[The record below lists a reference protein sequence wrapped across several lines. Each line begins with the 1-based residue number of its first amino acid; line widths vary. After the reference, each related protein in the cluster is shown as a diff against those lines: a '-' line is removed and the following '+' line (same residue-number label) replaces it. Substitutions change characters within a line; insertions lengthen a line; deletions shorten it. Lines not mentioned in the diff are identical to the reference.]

1 MYHNTR
7 TLIQNNTGALSGI
20 TDTVGKTGKG
30 LTDTVGNT
38 VQGAG
43 KGASDTVNSATKGVS
58 DSTKGEQYDNRVYHL
73 SLSVRMVLIGVQV
86 WGILL
91 RVLLVVQLV
100 VKVVRRRAVI
110 LIILACEMGLCVC
123 DGMKIMN

>member
-1 MYHNTR
+1 MS
-7 TLIQNNTGALSGI
+7 GALSGV

-58 DSTKGEQYDNRVYHL
+58 DSTKVQRWESKGECDTD
-73 SLSVRMVLIGVQV
+73 
-86 WGILL
+86 
-91 RVLLVVQLV
+91 
-100 VKVVRRRAVI
+100 RRA
-110 LIILACEMGLCVC
+110 GLG
-123 DGMKIMN
+123 DTAKGATGGATGSSGGAAAGGDPNHLGL

>member
-7 TLIQNNTGALSGI
+7 TLIQNNTGALSGV

-58 DSTKGEQYDNRVYHL
+58 DSTKGKQHDDQSRDGKARGNVT
-73 SLSVRMVLIGVQV
+73 LIGVQV
-86 WGILL
+86 WGTLL
-91 RVLLVVQLV
+91 RALLVVQLV
-100 VKVVRRRAVI
+100 VQVVRRRVVI
-110 LIILACEMGLCVC
+110 LIILVCEMGSCV
-123 DGMKIMN
+123 

>member
-7 TLIQNNTGALSGI
+7 TLIRNNTGALSGV

-58 DSTKGEQYDNRVYHL
+58 DSTKGKQHDDQSRDGKARENVT
-73 SLSVRMVLIGVQV
+73 LIGVQV

-91 RVLLVVQLV
+91 RALLVVQLV
-100 VKVVRRRAVI
+100 VQVVRRRVVI
-110 LIILACEMGLCVC
+110 LIILVCEMGLCVC

>member
-1 MYHNTR
+1 MYHNIR

-58 DSTKGEQYDNRVYHL
+58 DSTKGEQYDNLVYHL
-73 SLSVRMVLIGVQV
+73 SLSVRMVLISAQV

-91 RVLLVVQLV
+91 RVLLVLLG
-100 VKVVRRRAVI
+100 VKVVRRRVVI
-110 LIILACEMGLCVC
+110 LIILACEMGLC
-123 DGMKIMN
+123 MMI